1 MDSSNMNA
9 DVSLPVLRNKNYKR
23 RWTVLWIVQLLIIAH
38 VVFWALSKKYGW
50 FGGATL
56 TPIEPSEGMELVKN
70 GVINAGAIFFIL
82 ALISTLIFG
91 RWFCGWGCHVV
102 LLQDGC
108 YWLLRKI
115 GIRPKPFRSR
125 LLMWFPFALGVYMFI
140 WPLFYRI
147 AVAPFVQPELQWPG
161 VTTHLT
167 TTEFWNTFPPAHIAI
182 PFLFICG
189 FLTVYVLGAKGFCSY
204 GCPYGGFFKPLD
216 KASPMRIRVN
226 DNCGQCGKCTA
237 ACTSNVRVH
246 EEVNIH
252 KMVIDSGCMKIM
264 DCVDACPNEALSVGF
279 GETALGK
286 EDTKQKQDLT
296 INEEIVF
303 ATLFVIAFLGYRGLY
318 ASTPMLMAVGMALV
332 TMWFLVKTWALM
344 KDENVNVHKTQLKFH
359 GSMKKQGFLFLVLSL
374 VVGLF
379 FLQSVAVT
387 AFHSLGDK
395 SLNNG
400 DAQSAIKFYTLS
412 GPIGDGGVGLLS
424 NPNVDTTL
432 AKLHEQEN
440 DFAESERLLWRAAEQ
455 VGRDERVYML
465 IGQTKQMTGSRMN
478 VDAFYTDNL
487 LENPEWA
494 LVWEDYVAWLKRQ
507 QLFDASIAASEHA
520 IAYHPENPRL
530 ILQYGLLMIEFGNPN
545 SAVEIFTHMTEAMP
559 SDPSSWMLLS
569 KAHTI
574 AGNEDAAKE
583 AFERGSSLQNRN

>member
-1 MDSSNMNA
+1 MST

-23 RWTVLWIVQLLIIAH
+23 RWTVLWIVQLLIIVH
-38 VVFWALSKKYGW
+38 IVVWALSKKYGW

-56 TPIEPSEGMELVKN
+56 TPIEPSECMELVKN
-70 GVINAGAIFFIL
+70 GVLNAGAIFFIL
-82 ALISTLIFG
+82 ALISTLVFG

-108 YWLLRKI
+108 YWLLRKF

-140 WPLFYRI
+140 WPLFYRL
-147 AVAPFVQPELQWPG
+147 AVAPVTQPELQWPELS
-161 VTTHLT
+161 THLT

-286 EDTKQKQDLT
+286 EDTKQKQDLSLA
-296 INEEIVF
+296 EEVVF
-303 ATLFVIAFLGYRGLY
+303 AGLFLIAFLGYRGLY

-332 TMWFLVKTWALM
+332 TMWFLVKTWSLI
-344 KDENVNVHKTQLKFH
+344 KDDNVNLHKTQLKFH
-359 GSMKKQGFLFLVLSL
+359 GSIKRSGVLFLALSL
-374 VVGLF
+374 VASIF
-379 FLQSVAVT
+379 FVQSAAVT
-387 AFHSLGDK
+387 LLHTLGDK

-400 DAQSAIKFYTLS
+400 NVEQAAHYYTLS
-412 GPIGDGGVGLLS
+412 GPLGSGGVGLLS

-432 AKLHEQEN
+432 AKLHEQQGNLEE
-440 DFAESERLLWRAAEQ
+440 AEQLLWRAAER

-465 IGQTKQMTGSRMN
+465 IGQVKQLRSSRMV
-478 VDAFYTDNL
+478 VDTYYTDSL
-487 LENPEWA
+487 LNNPEWS
-494 LVWEDYVAWLKRQ
+494 LVWEDYIAWLKRQ

-520 IAYHPENPRL
+520 IAYHPSNPRL
-530 ILQYGLLMIEFGNPN
+530 VLQYGLLMMEFGEPAI
-545 SAVEIFTHMTEAMP
+545 AVEIFTQMTEAMP
-559 SDPSSWMLLS
+559 NDLTSWMLLS
-569 KAHTI
+569 KAHTM
-574 AGNEDAAKE
+574 AGNQDAAKQ
-583 AFERGSSLQNRN
+583 AFDRGNSLQNRN

>member
-1 MDSSNMNA
+1 MSA
-9 DVSLPVLRNKNYKR
+9 DVSLTVLRNKNYKR
-23 RWTVLWIVQLLIIAH
+23 RWAVLWFIQLLIIAH
-38 VVFWALSKKYGW
+38 VVLWALSKKYGW

-125 LLMWFPFALGVYMFI
+125 LLMWFPFGLGVYMFI
-140 WPLFYRI
+140 WPLFYRL
-147 AVAPFVQPELQWPG
+147 AVAPFVQPDLQWPDLKM
-161 VTTHLT
+161 HLT
-167 TTEFWNTFPPAHIAI
+167 TTEFWNTFPPAHIAV

-216 KASPMRIRVN
+216 KVSPMRIRVN
-226 DNCGQCGKCTA
+226 ENCGQCGKCTA

-286 EDTKQKQDLT
+286 EDTKQKQDLS
-296 INEEIVF
+296 INEEIAF
-303 ATLFVIAFLGYRGLY
+303 ALLFVIGFLGYRGLY

-332 TMWFLVKTWALM
+332 TMWFLVKAWSLI

-359 GSMKKQGFLFLVLSL
+359 GSIKLAGVSFAIISLLVTA
-374 VVGLF
+374 F
-379 FLQSVAVT
+379 FLQSVVVT
-387 AFHSLGDK
+387 TFHSFGDRA
-395 SLNNG
+395 LNKG
-400 DAQSAIKFYTLS
+400 DVQGAIHYYTLS
-412 GPIGDGGVGLLS
+412 GPIGDGGVGFLS

-440 DFAESERLLWRAAEQ
+440 DFLKSEQLLWRAAER

-465 IGQTKQMTGSRMN
+465 IGQAKQKTGSRMS
-478 VDAFYTDNL
+478 VDTFYTDSL
-487 LENPEWA
+487 LENPEWSF
-494 LVWEDYVAWLKRQ
+494 VWEDYVAWLKRQ

-520 IAYHPENPRL
+520 IAYHPNNPRL
-530 ILQYGLLMIEFGNPN
+530 ILQYGLLMMEFGNPQI
-545 SAVEIFTHMTEAMP
+545 AVEIFMQMTEAMP
-559 SDPSSWMLLS
+559 IDPSWWMLLS

-574 AGNEDAAKE
+574 AGNQDAAKE
-583 AFERGSSLQNRN
+583 AFERGSLLQNRN

>member
-1 MDSSNMNA
+1 MVTSNMSD

-38 VVFWALSKKYGW
+38 IVLWALSKKYGW

-82 ALISTLIFG
+82 ALISTFVFG

-140 WPLFYRI
+140 WPLFYRL
-147 AVAPFVQPELQWPG
+147 AVAPVTKPELQWPEL
-161 VTTHLT
+161 TTHLT

-189 FLTVYVLGAKGFCSY
+189 FLVVYVLGAKGFCSY

-286 EDTKQKQDLT
+286 EDTKRKQDLSLD
-296 INEEIVF
+296 EELVF
-303 ATLFVIAFLGYRGLY
+303 AGLFLIAFLGYRGLY

-332 TMWFLVKTWALM
+332 TMWFLVKTWSLI
-344 KDENVNVHKTQLKFH
+344 KDDNVNVHKTQLKFH
-359 GSMKKQGFLFLVLSL
+359 GSIKRSGVLFLAFSL
-374 VVGLF
+374 VASIF
-379 FLQSVAVT
+379 FVQSVAVT
-387 AFHSLGDK
+387 LLHTLGDK

-400 DAQSAIKFYTLS
+400 NVEQAAHYYTLS
-412 GPIGDGGVGLLS
+412 GPLGSGGVGFLS
-424 NPNVDTTL
+424 NPNVDTIL
-432 AKLHEQEN
+432 AKLHEQQGNLDE
-440 DFAESERLLWRAAEQ
+440 AEQLLWRAAER

-465 IGQTKQMTGSRMN
+465 IGQVKQLSSSRMG
-478 VDAFYTDNL
+478 VDTYYTDNL
-487 LENPEWA
+487 LNNPEWS
-494 LVWEDYVAWLKRQ
+494 LVWEDYIAWLKRQ

-520 IAYHPENPRL
+520 IAYHPSNPRL
-530 ILQYGLLMIEFGNPN
+530 ALQYGLLMMEFGEPAI
-545 SAVEIFTHMTEAMP
+545 AVEIFTQMTEAMP
-559 SDPSSWMLLS
+559 NDPTSWMLLS
-569 KAHTI
+569 KAHTM
-574 AGNEDAAKE
+574 AGNQDAAKE
-583 AFERGSSLQNRN
+583 AFDRGSSLQNRN